1 MIMIYQLISITL
13 FVNVAS
19 GLRCKTASP
28 SNCLYSSACTYHTQE
43 CPSSEGSSN
52 IRGGVYCLTIVNND
66 PNELIIGEMGC
77 MYDQETSKTCKNQSQ
92 CIMNY
97 TNKDKKF
104 FHCCCDKDDCNQ
116 NFFINSSDEP
126 PRKRVDPTN
135 RCKDDLIERLN
146 EWENI
151 FNKSYD
157 SIEEINNFNKQL
169 NPSRSC
175 QSRFDLSLK
184 LIYNS
189 LENIL
194 TIEKKR
200 LESIQFNSQQQI
212 QQSFQKLILNNQF
225 LKSLLGLCILLVL
238 YSHNDKYH
246 DFNWLL
252 NIYSLHGY
260 SFLKIIQIFLKTSQQ
275 ISKCRQFIK
284 YLSSIEEIIIS
295 SMDSL
300 SPNNH
305 LTPIFIQSP
314 NKNNVSRKLLQS
326 STATTITPNQFNNNL
341 SLIRS
346 QSDGIVEKTVKLC
359 PYSMFYRRLYDL
371 VSSRLDILCL
381 RLFSSQS
388 NQIEKLIWNFFI
400 YLFENYL
407 ELLFRSRDL
416 DQILLSSIYFI
427 SNSKLIQNNQELT
440 WTRLI
445 QSYKSMPNA
454 KLKTL
459 RSVFIRS
466 INQQN
471 DFIFHQ
477 DSYRENPCLTPSKP
491 AGTIHIIDGNM
502 FGDITSFYKEI
513 FLKIDNLEKSF
524 ENYLKTIELIE
535 ISNRMKPN
543 ENQKTTNNISIN
555 IGQNIFIDYSSNKIQ
570 SNLFSSNN
578 LKANSYQTNSQNKS
592 TSNVLSSSIQAGAN
606 NTVRTT
612 RIQTEDGK
620 FLTTISTISKL
631 TIVMIFKKIFLLK
644 KLKPIFYLVNPII
657 IQLNEHF
664 LKIQTQIV

>member
-1 MIMIYQLISITL
+1 MSHHWQEILFDYDKIVHEEFNNLNLHIVQYLSYNGTFCVVNRVDWACSFQIITL
-13 FVNVAS
+13 TTKLTNFKYYVPIAS
-19 GLRCKTASP
+19 LNREIIDFKDIHGFDSHFSKLD
-28 SNCLYSSACTYHTQE
+28 
-43 CPSSEGSSN
+43 
-52 IRGGVYCLTIVNND
+52 VYQTLD
-66 PNELIIGEMGC
+66 FDDE
-77 MYDQETSKTCKNQSQ
+77 YDETTE
-92 CIMNY
+92 
-97 TNKDKKF
+97 
-104 FHCCCDKDDCNQ
+104 
-116 NFFINSSDEP
+116 DE
-126 PRKRVDPTN
+126 
-135 RCKDDLIERLN
+135 
-146 EWENI
+146 
-151 FNKSYD
+151 
-157 SIEEINNFNKQL
+157 
-169 NPSRSC
+169 
-175 QSRFDLSLK
+175 
-184 LIYNS
+184 
-189 LENIL
+189 
-194 TIEKKR
+194 
-200 LESIQFNSQQQI
+200 ESIDEEETIDDTDDFDENQQR
-212 QQSFQKLILNNQF
+212 
-225 LKSLLGLCILLVL
+225 
-238 YSHNDKYH
+238 
-246 DFNWLL
+246 
-252 NIYSLHGY
+252 NICNHFTLEEMD
-260 SFLKIIQIFLKTSQQ
+260 KIIEWVDQH
-275 ISKCRQFIK
+275 
-284 YLSSIEEIIIS
+284 
-295 SMDSL
+295 
-300 SPNNH
+300 PN
-305 LTPIFIQSP
+305 
-314 NKNNVSRKLLQS
+314 
-326 STATTITPNQFNNNL
+326 
-341 SLIRS
+341 
-346 QSDGIVEKTVKLC
+346 
-359 PYSMFYRRLYDL
+359 
-371 VSSRLDILCL
+371 
-381 RLFSSQS
+381 
-388 NQIEKLIWNFFI
+388 
-400 YLFENYL
+400 
-407 ELLFRSRDL
+407 
-416 DQILLSSIYFI
+416 QILLSSIYFI

>member
-1 MIMIYQLISITL
+1 MSHHWQEILFDYDKIVQEEFNNLNLHIVQYLSYNGTFCVVNRVDWACSFQIITL
-13 FVNVAS
+13 TTKLTNFKYYVPIAS
-19 GLRCKTASP
+19 LNR
-28 SNCLYSSACTYHTQE
+28 E
-43 CPSSEGSSN
+43 
-52 IRGGVYCLTIVNND
+52 
-66 PNELIIGEMGC
+66 II
-77 MYDQETSKTCKNQSQ
+77 DF
-92 CIMNY
+92 
-97 TNKDKKF
+97 KDIHGF
-104 FHCCCDKDDCNQ
+104 GIEF
-116 NFFINSSDEP
+116 SDENS
-126 PRKRVDPTN
+126 RTSADEIAASEQLFEVLKSF
-135 RCKDDLIERLN
+135 KDSHFSKLDVYQTLDFDDE
-146 EWENI
+146 
-151 FNKSYD
+151 YD
-157 SIEEINNFNKQL
+157 ETTE
-169 NPSRSC
+169 
-175 QSRFDLSLK
+175 D
-184 LIYNS
+184 
-189 LENIL
+189 E
-194 TIEKKR
+194 
-200 LESIQFNSQQQI
+200 ESIDEEETIDDTDDFDENQQR
-212 QQSFQKLILNNQF
+212 
-225 LKSLLGLCILLVL
+225 
-238 YSHNDKYH
+238 
-246 DFNWLL
+246 
-252 NIYSLHGY
+252 NICNHFTLEEMD
-260 SFLKIIQIFLKTSQQ
+260 KIIEWVDQH
-275 ISKCRQFIK
+275 
-284 YLSSIEEIIIS
+284 
-295 SMDSL
+295 
-300 SPNNH
+300 PN
-305 LTPIFIQSP
+305 
-314 NKNNVSRKLLQS
+314 
-326 STATTITPNQFNNNL
+326 
-341 SLIRS
+341 
-346 QSDGIVEKTVKLC
+346 
-359 PYSMFYRRLYDL
+359 
-371 VSSRLDILCL
+371 
-381 RLFSSQS
+381 
-388 NQIEKLIWNFFI
+388 
-400 YLFENYL
+400 
-407 ELLFRSRDL
+407 
-416 DQILLSSIYFI
+416 QILLSSIYFI